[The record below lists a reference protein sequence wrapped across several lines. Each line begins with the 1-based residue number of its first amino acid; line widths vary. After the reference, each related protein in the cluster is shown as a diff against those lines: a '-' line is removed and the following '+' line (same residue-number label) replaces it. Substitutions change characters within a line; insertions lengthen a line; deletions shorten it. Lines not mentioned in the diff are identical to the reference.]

1 MTEKKTGSRVKT
13 KQNAIKDKSKSVKRG
28 RGRGDVGKDAIVQST
43 RALLREVS
51 PASITR
57 KSVADAAGV
66 DPALVRYYFSD
77 VRHLLTEVLKILVDD
92 YYTRVAALNIDTAKP
107 REAFAKRALHLV
119 TFLSEEPSFHE
130 LFVEQIVNGNDEWAK
145 VTRDNFTDTFFGG
158 MREIVENGR
167 VVGMFRE
174 NFDSRFVYL
183 SLIGAAHF
191 LGSSGPIFARLFGD
205 QEKPIEFSEEYAKFL
220 ADIFLRGMERGDFKN

>member
-1 MTEKKTGSRVKT
+1 MSEKKPQPRAGNK
-13 KQNAIKDKSKSVKRG
+13 KKIDKDAEKPVKRR
-28 RGRGDVGKDAIVQST
+28 RGRGDVGKDAIVKST

-92 YYTRVAALNIDTAKP
+92 YYSRVADLNIDITKP
-107 REAFAKRALHLV
+107 REAFEKRALHLV
-119 TFLSEEPSFHE
+119 TFLSEEKSFHE
-130 LFVEQIVNGNDEWAK
+130 LFIEQIVNGNDAWAK
-145 VTRDNFTDTFFGG
+145 NTRDKFTDTFFGS
-158 MREIVENGR
+158 MNEIVDNGR
-167 VVGMFRE
+167 GVGMFRE
-174 NFDSRFVYL
+174 NFDPRFVYI

-191 LGSSGPIFARLFGD
+191 LGSSGPIFERLFGA
-205 QEKPIEFSEEYAKFL
+205 QEKPVDLSEEYAQFL
-220 ADIFLRGMERGDFKN
+220 ADIFLRGMKKDGWEV